1 MRGMQMDKLIIGC
14 GYLGCR
20 VAKRWLAQGHSV
32 HALTRSR
39 EADLEALGIQP
50 MRGDVRELLD
60 VIALPPVETILYAV
74 APGRNE
80 GQTPDDVW
88 IGGLGNIKGA
98 ISDWRHQPRL
108 IFISSTS
115 VYGQSD
121 GEEVDES
128 SPTQPWEESGQALL
142 RAEDFLSR
150 KWLQA
155 IILRFAA
162 IYGPGR

>member
-1 MRGMQMDKLIIGC
+1 MQMEKLI
-14 GYLGCR
+14 LGGGDSCFR
-20 VAKRWLAQGHSV
+20 GGKARQAQRNTAP
-32 HALTRSR
+32 ALTRCR

-80 GQTPDDVW
+80 EQTPDDVW

-115 VYGQSD
+115 VYGQ
-121 GEEVDES
+121 
-128 SPTQPWEESGQALL
+128 T
-142 RAEDFLSR
+142 
-150 KWLQA
+150 
-155 IILRFAA
+155 
-162 IYGPGR
+162 